1 MNINS
6 LENRFPPPIIA
17 MAIAAIM
24 WWTAR
29 YLPHFVVA
37 DWLRFAGL
45 IGISFAALVFGGP
58 AILAFGRA
66 KTTINPVDIEA
77 ASTLVTTG
85 IFGISRNPMYV
96 GLTALLL
103 AWAVYLASPSS
114 LLGVV
119 IFALFTW
126 RYQIL
131 PEERVLK
138 EKFGRSYEEYQRRV
152 RRWL

>member
-1 MNINS
+1 
-6 LENRFPPPIIA
+6 
-17 MAIAAIM
+17 M
-24 WWTAR
+24 WSTAR

-37 DWLRFAGL
+37 DRLRFACV
-45 IGISFAALVFGGP
+45 IGISFAALLFAGP
-58 AILAFGRA
+58 AILEFSRA
-66 KTTINPVDIEA
+66 KTTVNPLDIAA

-85 IFGISRNPMYV
+85 IFRISRNPMYV
-96 GLTALLL
+96 GLTALLM

-119 IFALFTW
+119 IFVLFTW
-126 RYQIL
+126 RFQIL
-131 PEERVLK
+131 PEERVMK